1 MVRVRV
7 VHAIAAALA
16 LAGGAQASSVQKP
29 AAPLTEARPALNHVY
44 IVVDGPTF
52 AALRDDPALAAL
64 LGRTDGGLP
73 DYAPPQDDADRIF
86 FRGRETYLEIFAPEN
101 RFEEPVGKV
110 GLGLGLDA
118 SDQFDAVERAW
129 RVHCGDGARRI
140 PVEYRRSTPPT
151 PWYDAVQCD
160 DTAAGSELAVWAMVY
175 RPEFQRW
182 QASADASQPPLI
194 RRADILAPRA
204 VAGQGRFDIVGLTL
218 ALSPDL
224 RDRLISQLVAG
235 GFQRHDRL
243 DAIDLE
249 GDGLRLRLVEPSTTR
264 GLIAIDLT
272 VASDAALALPL
283 GAAVLTADAGGRA
296 TFQFSS
302 LQMPSAGEDQPPRR

>member
-1 MVRVRV
+1 MRL
-7 VHAIAAALA
+7 VHAIAAALV
-16 LAGGAQASSVQKP
+16 LTGGAQASP
-29 AAPLTEARPALNHVY
+29 AQQSATPLAEARPALNHVY

-52 AALRDDPALAAL
+52 AALRDDPALATL

-101 RFEEPVGKV
+101 RFEEPAGKV

-129 RVHCGDGARRI
+129 RVHCGDRARRTS
-140 PVEYRRSTPPT
+140 VEYRRSTPPT

-182 QASADASQPPLI
+182 QAGADASEPPLI
-194 RRADILAPRA
+194 RRADILAPRVA
-204 VAGQGRFDIVGLTL
+204 AGQGRFDIVGLTL

-224 RDRLISQLVAG
+224 RDRLISQLVAA
-235 GFQRHDRL
+235 GFQRHNRL

-272 VASDAALALPL
+272 VASGAALAAPL

-296 TFQFSS
+296 SLHFSS
-302 LQMPSAGEDQPPRR
+302 LQMPSAGED

>member
-1 MVRVRV
+1 M
-7 VHAIAAALA
+7 AAALV
-16 LAGGAQASSVQKP
+16 LTGGAQASPAQQP
-29 AAPLTEARPALNHVY
+29 AAPLTEARPALNHLY

-52 AALRDDPALAAL
+52 AALRDDPVLAAL

-73 DYAPPQDDADRIF
+73 DYAPPQADADRLF

-101 RFEEPVGKV
+101 RFKEPVGKV
-110 GLGLGLDA
+110 GLGLGLDV
-118 SDQFDAVERAW
+118 SDHFDAVERAW
-129 RVHCGDGARRI
+129 RGHCGDRARRT

-160 DTAAGSELAVWAMVY
+160 DTATGPHLAVWAMVY
-175 RPEFQRW
+175 RPEFQHW
-182 QASADASQPPLI
+182 QTGADASQPPLI
-194 RRADILAPRA
+194 RRAEILAPRVA
-204 VAGQGRFDIVGLTL
+204 AGQGRFDIVGLTL

-224 RDRLISQLVAG
+224 QDRLISQLVAA

-264 GLIAIDLT
+264 GLIAIELT
-272 VASDAALALPL
+272 VMSDAAISLPL
-283 GAAVLTADAGGRA
+283 GAAALTADADGRA
-296 TFQFSS
+296 TLRFSP
-302 LQMPSAGEDQPPRR
+302 LTTPSAREDQP